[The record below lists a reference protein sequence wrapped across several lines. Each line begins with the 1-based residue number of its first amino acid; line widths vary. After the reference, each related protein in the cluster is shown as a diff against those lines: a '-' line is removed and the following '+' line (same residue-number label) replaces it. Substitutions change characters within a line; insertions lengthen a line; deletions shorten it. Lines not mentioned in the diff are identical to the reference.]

1 MRFRNRINPVG
12 GIADF
17 WNEFKRPNPY
27 RWPILAASFLCTGT
41 IFFWLT
47 KEQYYYPPEVP
58 EVTYITTFADGRTD
72 EEIRQSNIENQRVQD
87 ELRAQR
93 EAIDERRREFYKTLG
108 AATGFDVDSME
119 AEAEAE
125 RIAEERA
132 ERERLEGL
140 FGEEENQADD
150 AVAPGTD

>member
-47 KEQYYYPPEVP
+47 QEKYYYPPEVP
-58 EVTYITTFADGRTD
+58 KVTYISTFADGRTD
-72 EEIRQSNIENQRVQD
+72 EEIRQSNIENQIEKDERQAEQD
-87 ELRAQR
+87 R
-93 EAIDERRREFYKTLG
+93 IDQRRREFYKTLG
-108 AATGFDVDSME
+108 AATGVDVDAIE

-125 RIAEERA
+125 RAAEERA

-140 FGEEENQADD
+140 FGKKDDQADT
-150 AVAPGTD
+150 AVAPGTE